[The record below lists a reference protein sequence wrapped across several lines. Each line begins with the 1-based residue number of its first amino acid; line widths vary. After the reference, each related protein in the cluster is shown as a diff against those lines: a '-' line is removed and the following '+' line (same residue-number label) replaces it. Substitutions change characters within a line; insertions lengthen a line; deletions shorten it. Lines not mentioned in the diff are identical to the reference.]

1 MPSELHIFDFDNTL
15 FKSPTNIPEN
25 HQKYEK
31 LTGLPWIIT
40 KEMSKELSDK
50 HGKKIRQR
58 SGWFGRPETLEPP
71 LVPIPAPQD
80 WFITEATEALF
91 ESKRNKDS
99 VTLIVTGRHQGLK
112 QHVLRI
118 CNDGNLIE
126 VVTILKQ
133 SFSNIGP
140 LLGESD
146 DNVRLHCLGE
156 SGPDPVGVMPSETLP
171 WKIWLV
177 EQYLRLNPEIK
188 KTIFWE
194 DREEHVMHFR
204 ELDGI
209 LCESVV
215 VNHIKCD

>member
-1 MPSELHIFDFDNTL
+1 MPNELHIFDFDNTL

-31 LTGLPWIIT
+31 FAGIPWIIA
-40 KEMSKELSDK
+40 KEMSKELTQK
-50 HGKKIRQR
+50 HGRKIRQR

-80 WFITEATEALF
+80 WFIKESVEALF
-91 ESKRNKDS
+91 SSKANQDS
-99 VTLIVTGRHQGLK
+99 ITLIVTGRHEGLK
-112 QHVLRI
+112 SLVLRI
-118 CNDGNLIE
+118 CSDGKLIE
-126 VVTILKQ
+126 VERTPNFLYSID
-133 SFSNIGP
+133 P
-140 LLGESD
+140 
-146 DNVRLHCLGE
+146 NVKLHCLGDN
-156 SGPDPVGVMPSETLP
+156 GPDPMGIKPNETLP
-171 WKIWLV
+171 WKIWLI

-188 KTIFWE
+188 NTVFWE
-194 DREEHVMHFR
+194 DREEHVVHFR